1 MNKIINE
8 TLINSIKKTNYYNFF
23 IKQKSENKKI
33 QKNNNDANNKKIK
46 LMQRINLSPLTLS
59 FNPEEK
65 NTKINLFN
73 KIEKDS
79 EKINILNNKFISKKK
94 YDLKGKIKLIK
105 NRLSFSKVS
114 INNTFETNNE
124 RKINVLIKGLNQD
137 NNNLIIQ
144 HKKIDFSNFINYP
157 LNTNRKNK
165 IKNKSYIVF
174 PTSKKYKTI
183 LTKSNTNLNEDIKK
197 RILEE
202 PSFIPELFSSKYNK
216 KNKKEE
222 KNYNENNKLFH
233 NEEIK
238 KSKFYKFDSCLEK
251 NKYSITEISSNINS
265 IFLKNKKNL
274 NLSSNKKTKVNKFNN
289 LYKPKY
295 YYKKKKRIKNL
306 KLILQKIKNNP
317 IDNIPIFTK
326 NLKNKKDISFDISPF
341 NKHNIYNN
349 YNGVKYSPINLNM
362 LAKIPNRIMPI
373 DNHGNEFNVPKN
385 SKKKSTKK
393 NNFNNIFNV
402 LKQSFADIKILR
414 KQFLDIYHS
423 NQITRNNSKKTFDN
437 DINTKITASKNK
449 MFKTFY
455 KNNPK
460 ILCYDYKSS
469 DKNFDFIYNRN
480 YYFLSEE

>member
-23 IKQKSENKKI
+23 IKQKKENKKI
-33 QKNNNDANNKKIK
+33 QKNNDDANNKKIK
-46 LMQRINLSPLTLS
+46 LIQRINLSPLTLS
-59 FNPEEK
+59 FDPEEK

-73 KIEKDS
+73 KIEKNA
-79 EKINILNNKFISKKK
+79 KNINILNNKFTSKKK
-94 YDLKGKIKLIK
+94 YNLKGKIKLIK

-114 INNTFETNNE
+114 TNNTFESNNE
-124 RKINVLIKGLNQD
+124 RKINVLINGLNPD
-137 NNNLIIQ
+137 KNNLIIQ

-157 LNTNRKNK
+157 LNTNKKNQ
-165 IKNKSYIVF
+165 IKNQSYIEF
-174 PTSKKYKTI
+174 GTSKKYKTI
-183 LTKSNTNLNEDIKK
+183 LTKCNTNLNDDTKK

-202 PSFIPELFSSKYNK
+202 PNIIPELFSSKYNK

-222 KNYNENNKLFH
+222 KKFNENSKLFQ

-238 KSKFYKFDSCLEK
+238 KAEFYKFDSCLEK
-251 NKYSITEISSNINS
+251 NKYSMTETSSNINS
-265 IFLKNKKNL
+265 IFLKNTKNANFSAGKKV
-274 NLSSNKKTKVNKFNN
+274 KVHSINN
-289 LYKPKY
+289 LYKPIY
-295 YYKKKKRIKNL
+295 YYKKKNRIKNL

-326 NLKNKKDISFDISPF
+326 YLNNKKDISLDNTPF
-341 NKHNIYNN
+341 NKNKIYKN

-362 LAKIPNRIMPI
+362 FAKIPNRIMPI
-373 DNHGNEFNVPKN
+373 DNHGNEYNGPKN
-385 SKKKSTKK
+385 NKKKSIK
-393 NNFNNIFNV
+393 NTNNLFNV

-437 DINTKITASKNK
+437 DNNTKITVSKNR

-455 KNNPK
+455 KNNQK
-460 ILCYDYKSS
+460 ILCYDYKSNK
-469 DKNFDFIYNRN
+469 KNFDLIYNRN